1 MTTFDTGLTTG
12 LTSNGTSTAANT
24 TTSTASSPS
33 TIRPVAFDL
42 YRDIHKAIRSEL
54 FGVATEIA
62 RVDPSDA
69 IAIDAVHAQIR
80 RMISFL
86 ADHAEH
92 EDGVIQPVLTEQLP
106 ALADRVADE
115 HETLERRMAGL
126 LDLSAACAGSANRR
140 FALHQLYLEWTAFTA
155 GYLLHIDLEERVI
168 GPALE
173 DAVGV
178 PRVIEMHEAIV
189 GSIPPPEMAAA
200 LALML
205 PAMNLDD
212 RVDMLG
218 GMRMGAPAEVFSSV
232 WNLTRSVLTAD
243 DFAAVSARFG
253 FDAK

>member
-1 MTTFDTGLTTG
+1 MTTFDNAVDLEAVQRG
-12 LTSNGTSTAANT
+12 NA
-24 TTSTASSPS
+24 S
-33 TIRPVAFDL
+33 TIRPVTFDL

-54 FGVATEIA
+54 FAVATEIA

-69 IAIDAVHAQIR
+69 IAVNALHTHVQ

-86 ADHAEH
+86 VDHAEH
-92 EDGVIQPVLTEQLP
+92 EDGVIQPVLVEQLP

-126 LDLSAACAGSANRR
+126 LDLSTACVATGNRR
-140 FALHQLYLEWTAFTA
+140 FALHQLYLEWSAFIA

-168 GPALE
+168 GPAVE

-189 GSIPPPEMAAA
+189 GSIPPPDMAAA

-212 RVDMLG
+212 RVEMLG

-232 WNLTRSVLTAD
+232 WNLTRSVLACD
-243 DFAAVSARFG
+243 DFDAVSNRLFG
-253 FDAK
+253 PR